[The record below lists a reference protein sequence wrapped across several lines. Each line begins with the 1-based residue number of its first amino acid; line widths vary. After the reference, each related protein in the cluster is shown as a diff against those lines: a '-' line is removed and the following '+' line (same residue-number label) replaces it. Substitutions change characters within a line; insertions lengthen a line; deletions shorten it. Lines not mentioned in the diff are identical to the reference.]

1 MCHGSELASGYFYE
15 PRAAAG
21 QSGRTGARLMFAQR
35 EPMYR
40 RPTSVNT
47 FHLDEAATSFRLD
60 AEQARP
66 RAARGLTFPAPAA
79 SNRAARDVWVIVTLP
94 GGGAAAFAASALAEA
109 RERAASLGLSTP
121 SDSLPESAATALPLA
136 NSTQMAELIGCNDTL
151 VEQMAKDGRIPCVRA
166 GKLLRFEPAAV
177 IAALRRRSAGEAP

>member
-1 MCHGSELASGYFYE
+1 M
-15 PRAAAG
+15 
-21 QSGRTGARLMFAQR
+21 
-35 EPMYR
+35 
-40 RPTSVNT
+40 NT
-47 FHLDEAATSFRLD
+47 FDLNEATASFRSHP
-60 AEQARP
+60 EQVRP
-66 RAARGLTFPAPAA
+66 RAARDLPFSAPAA
-79 SNRAARDVWVIVTLP
+79 SSRTARDVWVVVTLP

-109 RERAASLGLSTP
+109 RERALTLGLNEASG
-121 SDSLPESAATALPLA
+121 SVPESAAAALPLA

>member
-1 MCHGSELASGYFYE
+1 
-15 PRAAAG
+15 
-21 QSGRTGARLMFAQR
+21 
-35 EPMYR
+35 
-40 RPTSVNT
+40 VNT
-47 FHLDEAATSFRLD
+47 FDLDEAVASSHMYP
-60 AEQARP
+60 EQARP
-66 RAARGLTFPAPAA
+66 RAARTLTFPAPSA
-79 SNRAARDVWVIVTLP
+79 SSKAARDVWVVVTLP

-109 RERAASLGLSTP
+109 RERALTLGLSP
-121 SDSLPESAATALPLA
+121 PLSSLPESGATALPLA